1 MTPDF
6 LGILSLLACK
16 RSPVRNLPW
25 TDLRVKYIEAK
36 LAPIAN
42 QIANRRAA
50 CQPAPHPELTHYRT
64 LASVRAATAIEILS
78 APASVARLLGSG
90 CRWTPAVAFGGLIEA
105 AELRFSVF
113 GRGSLSFR
121 NKSGH
126 ALQ

>member
-42 QIANRRAA
+42 RRAA
-50 CQPAPHPELTHYRT
+50 CQPAPHTELTHYRT
-64 LASVRAATAIEILS
+64 LVSLRAATSVEVLS
-78 APASVARLLGSG
+78 SPASVLGPLGSG
-90 CRWTPAVAFGGLIEA
+90 CRWTPTVAFGGLIEA

>member
-6 LGILSLLACK
+6 LGILSFLACK
-16 RSPVRNLPW
+16 RSPVRNLRW

-36 LAPIAN
+36 LAP
-42 QIANRRAA
+42 IANRRAA

>member
-42 QIANRRAA
+42 RRAA

-64 LASVRAATAIEILS
+64 LVSLRAATSVEVLS
-78 APASVARLLGSG
+78 SPASVLGPLGSG